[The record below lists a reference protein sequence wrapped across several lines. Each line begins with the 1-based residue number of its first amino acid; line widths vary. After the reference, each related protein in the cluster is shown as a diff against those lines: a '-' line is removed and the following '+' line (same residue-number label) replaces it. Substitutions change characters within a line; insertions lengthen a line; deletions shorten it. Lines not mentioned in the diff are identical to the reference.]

1 MKTLRTLLEGG
12 NVFKDADG
20 KPLTGRINQSDV
32 PATVA
37 WLEQLTGLDFTT
49 DIDPDTKK
57 PRRWLGSTGKA
68 PTSGDLD
75 LAVDLNDISKDQLAA
90 KLTQWIVGH
99 KLPPD
104 EWIKKGGEVHLRTP
118 IQGRPDLGY
127 VQTDFMFFSNLDWG
141 TFYYNQGAGSAYKGM
156 NRAVL
161 MSSLA
166 KHYGLTLGS
175 NGVFSRANKQLITM
189 DPDEAARMILGPK
202 ATRANLSTVETI
214 FAALAQDKDREVK
227 IKDFREYLNKEGLQQ
242 PDAVTEDA
250 DTYFLARLRDR
261 IVNQGMQPLV
271 ERESANP
278 YTIYEAAAVG
288 VGGRAKGIEHLE
300 DYVFREGTAGVNKA
314 LAIVAAFNKD
324 SKTASVKWDGKPA
337 VVFGRK
343 PETGEFV
350 LTDDSG
356 FGAVGYDGLFTSTRA
371 IANNLSQRDANAAA
385 KGNLANRVQTLLP
398 TYQTVWPL
406 LEAATPE
413 NFRGYVKGDLMY
425 WGKTDQPLP
434 PTEQEIVSGVV
445 YQSAGLLVFKPN
457 TVAYRI
463 PVKSTLGK
471 SILNSEVGVAIHTM
485 YEDVGAEKQPLKG
498 VKFNEVPGLFLI
510 LPIYAKPVA
519 TENPYVAMIKKVLKA
534 TGPAI
539 NVLFNPAELRAMKIT
554 DFAKLAVDYI
564 NRRVDPNDRAYTGDF
579 SDLVPGFEAWLQS
592 TQTAQKYSNI
602 QQYLDSPTSNRNAL
616 QAAFVLFEL
625 LHDLKLD
632 LLGKLDQQVPGN
644 EGWVFATPAGYG
656 KAVNRFDFSA
666 RNKARNNP
674 QPG

>member
-37 WLEQLTGLDFTT
+37 WLEQLTGLEF
-49 DIDPDTKK
+49 
-57 PRRWLGSTGKA
+57 PRERWLGSTGKA
-68 PTSGDLD
+68 PTSGDMD
-75 LAVDLNDISKDQLAA
+75 LAVDVNEISKEQLAA
-90 KLTQWIVGH
+90 NLTQWIVSH
-99 KLPPD
+99 KLPPA

-118 IQGRPDLGY
+118 IQGRPELGY
-127 VQTDFMFFSNLDWG
+127 VQTDFMFFPNLDWG

-166 KHYGLTLGS
+166 KHYGLKLGA
-175 NGVFSRANKQLITM
+175 NGVFSRTSNQLLTM

-202 ATRANLSTVETI
+202 ATRDNLSTVETI
-214 FAALAQDKDREVK
+214 FAAMAKDKDREVK
-227 IKDFREYLNKEGLQQ
+227 IKDFREYLTKEGLPQ
-242 PDAVTEDA
+242 PDEVKEHA
-250 DTYFLARLRDR
+250 DTHFLARLRDR

-271 ERESANP
+271 ERGGANP

-324 SKTASVKWDGKPA
+324 STTASVKWDGKPA

-371 IANNLSQRDANAAA
+371 ISNNLSQRDANAAA
-385 KGNLANRVQTLLP
+385 KGNLANRVATLLP

-425 WGKTDQPLP
+425 WNRTDQSLP
-434 PTEQEIVSGVV
+434 ATEQEIEPGVV
-445 YQSAGLLVFKPN
+445 YQSAGLVVFRPN
-457 TVAYRI
+457 TVTYRI
-463 PVKSTLGK
+463 PVDSTLGK
-471 SILNSEVGVAIHTM
+471 SILNSEVGVAVHTM
-485 YEDVGAEKQPLKG
+485 YEDAGAEKQPLSG
-498 VKFNEVPGLFLI
+498 VKFNDVPGLFLI

-519 TENPYVAMIKKVLKA
+519 KENQYVAMIKQVLQ
-534 TGPAI
+534 TQGSAI

-564 NRRVDPNDRAYTGDF
+564 NRRVDPMDQAYTGNF
-579 SDLVPGFEAWLQS
+579 SDLVPGFELWLQR

-602 QQYLDSPTSNRNAL
+602 QQYLDSPTSNRGAL

-674 QPG
+674 QQG